1 MIVWSREITANVR
14 FWNFADEALSQ
25 RGVIQPEEVR
35 SVEMENVIV
44 DTGATRLVFTQ
55 DLVRRLGLPLA
66 SEITV
71 RYADGR
77 TARKSIA
84 RGVAVE
90 ILERTGTFDAI
101 VESDGQVLIGMEILE
116 GLDLWPDPQRGV
128 LTTNPESPDIPL
140 YNLLREADA

>member
-1 MIVWSREITANVR
+1 MPEGEVLSSEITAHTR
-14 FWNFADEALSQ
+14 LWNFADEVLAE

-35 SVEMENVIV
+35 VVELEGVIV

-84 RGVAVE
+84 REWQWRFWGAPAPLMLLLRAMGKSSSVWRYWKVWTCGPTPNVAF
-90 ILERTGTFDAI
+90 LQPT
-101 VESDGQVLIGMEILE
+101 L
-116 GLDLWPDPQRGV
+116 
-128 LTTNPESPDIPL
+128 
-140 YNLLREADA
+140 NLLMYLFITF